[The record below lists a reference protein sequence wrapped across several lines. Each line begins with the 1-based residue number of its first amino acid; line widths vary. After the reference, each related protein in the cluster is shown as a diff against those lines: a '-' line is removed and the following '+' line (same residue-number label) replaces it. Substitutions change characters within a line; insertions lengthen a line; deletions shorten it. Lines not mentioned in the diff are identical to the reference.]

1 MEITGEVGVT
11 PTGDTLTLL
20 VMVVAGNG
28 VTMDYTAVTVVV
40 PEATVAAMVA
50 VWVDTVAAMAAV
62 WVDTV
67 AATEATEEMA
77 VVVVM
82 VAAEED
88 MVAME
93 VTDMAETAMV
103 ETAMVD
109 VDTVVV
115 VDTLVVTTRAKSL
128 TVANPKIQRSPRDV
142 DAIWEQQD
150 TVGTILVIMVQGM
163 ITMII
168 TSKAHGVS
176 DMTIS
181 VMIGLTGIITRIRSV
196 I

>member
-103 ETAMVD
+103 D

>member
-1 MEITGEVGVT
+1 LEITGEVGVT

-28 VTMDYTAVTVVV
+28 VTMVYTAVTVVAT
-40 PEATVAAMVA
+40 EATVAAMAV
-50 VWVDTVAAMAAV
+50 VWVDTVAVMAAV

-77 VVVVM
+77 VVAVM

-93 VTDMAETAMV
+93 VTDMA

-181 VMIGLTGIITRIRSV
+181 VMIGLTGIITPIRSV

>member
-1 MEITGEVGVT
+1 LEITGEVGVT

-77 VVVVM
+77 VVAVM

-93 VTDMAETAMV
+93 VTDMA

>member
-1 MEITGEVGVT
+1 LEITGEVGVT

-103 ETAMVD
+103 D